1 MLKKIN
7 FDARLALIVLLVF
20 ISSVISAALQHSLPD
35 VKPVDLSC
43 TCIHFSFD
51 DSDEDLPPVILLHGL
66 LGSRSSWQRINADI
80 AIQTGREVYSCDA
93 RNHGTSPWTDE
104 FDFEILAVDL
114 NRMMEN
120 HHISKAI
127 LIGHSMG
134 GATAMKL
141 ALAKPEKVE
150 KLIVEDFAP
159 HPITPEVGQ
168 SILLFMKVLKE
179 SLKAIPAGSNL
190 SSANLAVKE
199 YVISKLPPEIANDFS
214 VTKNDR
220 FLPLVFENGVYRWP
234 MNLDVFIKSFENL
247 ESVLTPFSGE
257 YNGDALFIYGTKSP
271 FKVYEAKDIIE
282 KLFPKAQFRAIEGA
296 PHNIHPTYP
305 EFLTAVLEFI
315 ENE

>member
-159 HPITPEVGQ
+159 HPITPEVAQ
-168 SILLFMKVLKE
+168 SVLLFVKTMKE
-179 SLKAIPAGSNL
+179 SLRAIPEGSDL
-190 SSANLAVKE
+190 KSAKLAVRD
-199 YVISKLPPEIANDFS
+199 YLISKLPPEFAADISAIKDPS
-214 VTKNDR
+214 SI
-220 FLPLVFENGVYRWP
+220 PLVSKNGVYSWQ
-234 MNLDVFIKSFENL
+234 MNLDSFIKWL
-247 ESVLTPFSGE
+247 ESPESLQTSFSGE
-257 YNGDALFIYGTKSP
+257 YNGDSLFIYGTKSP
-271 FKVYEAKDIIE
+271 FKVYEAKDTIE

-296 PHNIHPTYP
+296 GHDIHPNYP

-315 ENE
+315 ESE